1 MGCSGAE
8 VAIEDTCC
16 EIYPIV
22 SHHYYIVPLRDSMI
36 SMEESLG
43 SLAVRRSNGENARS

>member
-8 VAIEDTCC
+8 FAIEDTCC
-16 EIYPIV
+16 EILPIV
-22 SHHYYIVPLRDSMI
+22 SHHDNIVPLRGSMI

-43 SLAVRRSNGENARS
+43 SLPVSRSNGENARS